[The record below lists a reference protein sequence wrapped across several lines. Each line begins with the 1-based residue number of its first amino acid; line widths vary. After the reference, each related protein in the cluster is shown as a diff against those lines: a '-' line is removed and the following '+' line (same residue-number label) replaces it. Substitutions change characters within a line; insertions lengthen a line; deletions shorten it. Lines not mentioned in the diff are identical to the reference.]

1 MKLVPDAHKAWKWFS
16 VQGLALL
23 VAAPAIY
30 EAMPILQGYVPAS
43 WLHTA
48 MGIVA
53 GLSILGRLVK
63 QG

>member
-30 EAMPILQGYVPAS
+30 EGFDVMKDYLSPS
-43 WLHTA
+43 WFHGI
-48 MGIVA
+48 MGA
-53 GLSILGRLVK
+53 LAFLSILGRVVK